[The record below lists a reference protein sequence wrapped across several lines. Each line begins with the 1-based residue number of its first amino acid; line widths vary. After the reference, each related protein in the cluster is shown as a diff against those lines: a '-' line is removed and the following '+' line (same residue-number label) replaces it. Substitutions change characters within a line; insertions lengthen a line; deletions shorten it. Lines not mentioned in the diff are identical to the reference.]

1 MAGEI
6 LFISDCHLD
15 PQRPRVEARLVDFL
29 DNRAVAADS
38 LYILG
43 DLFEVWL
50 GDDDSAAAGQA
61 VLDSLRRLARRVAVY
76 FIAGNRDFLLGREF
90 ADSVGLK
97 LLQEPQR
104 LALGVHE
111 AVLIHG
117 DTLCTD
123 DVDYQRFRALVRSPE
138 WQAEFL
144 ARPLAERRR
153 IAAQLRSDSVDAM
166 AQKSAAIM
174 DVNGAAVAE
183 CFRRHRVDTII
194 HGHTHR
200 PAVHRYRDGL
210 KRYVLGDWNPGPS
223 YLGWDDSRGFQLVD
237 PRA

>member
-15 PQRPRVEARLVDFL
+15 PEQPQIEAKLVEFL
-29 DNRAVAADS
+29 DQRACTADS

-43 DLFEVWL
+43 DLFEAWL
-50 GDDDSAAAGQA
+50 GDDDSAAAGRA
-61 VLDSLRRLARRVAVY
+61 VLDSLRRLARRTAIY
-76 FIAGNRDFLLGREF
+76 FLAGNRDFLLGPAF
-90 ADSVGLK
+90 AKSVGLT
-97 LLQEPQR
+97 LLREPQR
-104 LALGVHE
+104 LALGDHE

-123 DVDYQRFRALVRSPE
+123 DVDYQRFRAMVRSPE

-174 DVNGAAVAE
+174 DVNQTAVAD
-183 CFRRHRVDTII
+183 CFHDHRVDTII

-200 PAVHRYRDGL
+200 PAVHRYRDGST
-210 KRYVLGDWNPGPS
+210 RYVLGDWNPGPS
-223 YLGWDDSRGFQLVD
+223 YLSWNAAQGFRLED
-237 PRA
+237 PRV